1 MKSRRRSLLAWSVP
15 FAAVLSV
22 IAVSAAPHLLPAGAD
37 PVPNLPQL
45 TPAELLVKVRTAN
58 VPTFSG
64 DVKLTANLGLP
75 DLGSLGSFGAGGT
88 GSVLDYLSGTHTA
101 QVWADGPQHLRL
113 AVPVTGAESDW
124 IRNGSDL
131 WAWDSRNQSVTH
143 ATVPADAPGPTPA
156 DQPAE
161 VPLTPAELAQQIL
174 AKVDPSTTVSVET
187 PGYVAGRP
195 VYELVLAPK
204 SSAST
209 VGTVTVSVDAATGA
223 PLDTAIT
230 ARGASSPA
238 IELGFTSISFDQP
251 ASSVFAFT
259 PPPGATVTEA
269 SAPTELIGLGG
280 QPGDLGEHR
289 RPKTADGS
297 TAPTVRTPAD
307 TTPAAGPKETAKV
320 VGTDW
325 SSVAVISGAS
335 LGGEVQSILGNAR
348 AVTGP
353 AGSGRLISTPLI
365 NVLVLDDGRIAVGAV
380 TPETLQA
387 AVAGS

>member
-1 MKSRRRSLLAWSVP
+1 MKLRRRSLLAWSVP
-15 FAAVLSV
+15 VGAVLSV
-22 IAVSAAPHLLPAGAD
+22 VAVSAAPHLLPAGAD

-58 VPTFSG
+58 VRTFSG
-64 DVKLTANLGLP
+64 DVKLTADLGLP
-75 DLGSLGSFGAGGT
+75 DLGSLGSFGASAT

-143 ATVPADAPGPTPA
+143 ATLPADPTDQTPA
-156 DQPAE
+156 DTPAE
-161 VPLTPAELAQQIL
+161 VALTPAQLAEQIL

-238 IELGFTSISFDQP
+238 LELGFTSISFDQP

-259 PPPGATVTEA
+259 PPPGSTVTQA
-269 SAPTELIGLGG
+269 SAPSELAGLGG
-280 QPGDLGEHR
+280 ERSDQTEHH
-289 RPKTADGS
+289 RPKPADGS
-297 TAPTVRTPAD
+297 TAPTD
-307 TTPAAGPKETAKV
+307 TAPAAGPSETTKV

-325 SSVAVISGAS
+325 ASVAVISGVP
-335 LGGEVQSILGNAR
+335 LGGEVQAILRNAQ

-353 AGSGRLISTPLI
+353 AGSGRLITTPLL

-387 AVAGS
+387 AVSGS